1 MTRRLLFVAV
11 AIGYAAGLAPAGLAP
26 AGLAPAGL
34 TPALGFTPTHLA
46 SSTGAVLPTD
56 PLAPDVAELRPQIVW
71 KPIPYG
77 ERRRRQMAAYSRRH
91 YGTWGWK
98 LDAPTAI
105 VEHYTTGTTWQG
117 AWNTFASNAKHLG
130 EYPGTCTQFIVHTDG
145 TIYQL
150 ASLGIRCRHTI
161 GMNQLSIGIEH
172 VGRSDAEVLRN
183 GVQMRS
189 SLRLSLWLVAR
200 FGIEIR
206 NVIGHGES
214 LQSPLRSE
222 RYASWKCMTHSD
234 MSRSAMITYR
244 GRLRDRARAA
254 DVPIGPAPAW
264 VDIGC

>member
-11 AIGYAAGLAPAGLAP
+11 AVAQAVGLTPAV
-26 AGLAPAGL
+26 GLAPAGL
-34 TPALGFTPTHLA
+34 TPAVGLTPTHLT
-46 SSTGAVLPTD
+46 SSTAAVVATEA
-56 PLAPDVAELRPQIVW
+56 LAPDVAALRPPIVW

-77 ERRRRQMAAYSRRH
+77 DRRRRQMAAYSRRH

-98 LDAPTAI
+98 LDAPAAI

-117 AWNTFASNAKHLG
+117 AWNTFASNSKHLG
-130 EYPGTCTQFIVHTDG
+130 EYPGTCTHFIVHTDG

-183 GVQMRS
+183 AVQMRS
-189 SLRLSLWLVAR
+189 SLRLTLWLVAR
-200 FGIEIR
+200 FEIEIR

-214 LQSPLRSE
+214 LQSPLRRE

>member
-1 MTRRLLFVAV
+1 MRRTSFLAV
-11 AIGYAAGLAPAGLAP
+11 ILAQAAGLL
-26 AGLAPAGL
+26 PAGL
-34 TPALGFTPTHLA
+34 TPAVGRTPTQQA
-46 SSTGAVLPTD
+46 SSTAAVVATE
-56 PLAPDVAELRPQIVW
+56 PLAPDVAALRPPIVW
-71 KPIPYG
+71 KPIRYG
-77 ERRRRQMAAYSRRH
+77 DHRRRQMAAYSRRH

-98 LDAPTAI
+98 LDAPVAI

-117 AWNTFASNAKHLG
+117 AWNTFASNSKHLG
-130 EYPGTCTQFIVHTDG
+130 EYPGTCTHFIVHTDG

-183 GVQMRS
+183 AAQMRS

-214 LQSPLRSE
+214 LQSPLRYE

>member
-11 AIGYAAGLAPAGLAP
+11 AVAQAIGLTPA
-26 AGLAPAGL
+26 AGL
-34 TPALGFTPTHLA
+34 TPARLT
-46 SSTGAVLPTD
+46 SSTGAVVATET
-56 PLAPDVAELRPQIVW
+56 LAPDVAKLRPPIVW

-77 ERRRRQMAAYSRRH
+77 DRRRRQMAAYSRRH

-98 LDAPTAI
+98 LDAPVAI

-117 AWNTFASNAKHLG
+117 AWNTFASNSKHLG
-130 EYPGTCTQFIVHTDG
+130 EYPGTCTHFIVHTDG

-183 GVQMRS
+183 AVQMRS
-189 SLRLSLWLVAR
+189 SLRLTLWLVAR
-200 FGIEIR
+200 FDIEVR

-214 LQSPLRSE
+214 LQSPLRRE

>member
-11 AIGYAAGLAPAGLAP
+11 AVAEAIGLTPA
-26 AGLAPAGL
+26 AGL
-34 TPALGFTPTHLA
+34 TPEHLT
-46 SSTGAVLPTD
+46 SSTGAVVATET
-56 PLAPDVAELRPQIVW
+56 LASDVAELRPPIVW

-77 ERRRRQMAAYSRRH
+77 DRRRRQMAAYSRRH

-98 LDAPTAI
+98 LDAPVAI

-117 AWNTFASNAKHLG
+117 AWNTFASNSKHLG
-130 EYPGTCTQFIVHTDG
+130 EYPGTCTHFVVHTNG

-172 VGRSDAEVLRN
+172 VGRSDAEVVRN
-183 GVQMRS
+183 AVQMRS
-189 SLRLSLWLVAR
+189 SLRLTLWLVAR
-200 FGIEIR
+200 FDIEVR

-214 LQSPLRSE
+214 LQSPLRRE

>member
-11 AIGYAAGLAPAGLAP
+11 AVAQAVGLTPAV
-26 AGLAPAGL
+26 GLAPAGL
-34 TPALGFTPTHLA
+34 TPAVGLTPTHLT
-46 SSTGAVLPTD
+46 SSTAAVVATEALT
-56 PLAPDVAELRPQIVW
+56 PDVAALRPPIVW

-77 ERRRRQMAAYSRRH
+77 DRRRRQMAAYSRRH

-98 LDAPTAI
+98 LDAPAAI

-117 AWNTFASNAKHLG
+117 AWNTFASNSKHLG
-130 EYPGTCTQFIVHTDG
+130 EYPGTCTHFIVHTDG

-183 GVQMRS
+183 AVQMRS
-189 SLRLSLWLVAR
+189 SLRLTLWLVAR
-200 FGIEIR
+200 FEIEIR

-214 LQSPLRSE
+214 LQSPLRRE

>member
-1 MTRRLLFVAV
+1 VTRRLLFLAVTVAQAV
-11 AIGYAAGLAPAGLAP
+11 GLV
-26 AGLAPAGL
+26 PAGL
-34 TPALGFTPTHLA
+34 TPAVGLTPTQQA
-46 SSTGAVLPTD
+46 SSTAAVVATE
-56 PLAPDVAELRPQIVW
+56 PLAADVAALRPPIVW

-77 ERRRRQMAAYSRRH
+77 DHRRRQMAAYSRRH

-98 LDAPTAI
+98 LHAPVAI

-117 AWNTFASNAKHLG
+117 AWNTFASNSKHLG
-130 EYPGTCTQFIVHTDG
+130 EYPGTCTHFIVHTDG

-183 GVQMRS
+183 AVQMRS
-189 SLRLSLWLVAR
+189 SLQLTLWLVAR
-200 FGIEIR
+200 FDIEIR

-214 LQSPLRSE
+214 LQSPLRHE